1 MTPMSAISEQFGAWV
16 TNFKGKS
23 FDVARLQLTAYYTLS
38 MMGLFL
44 VFNLV
49 VFELFGSDILETP
62 EERTVNQNISEEQ
75 HIIDAAQDRDSL
87 RRLQTILYGADIV
100 VFFLAIIMSYV
111 LTRKTLL
118 PIETMHRKQEKFVS
132 DVTHELRTPLAV
144 MKMGAE
150 GILAQPASS
159 EEYVQYIREALE
171 EVVYMSNMVDDLL
184 FLVRHD
190 GEKQTVFSEIDLQKL
205 VQREV
210 GVMRPYAEPKGV
222 TLLEE
227 TRNVSKIWGGNSE
240 IKRLL
245 TNLIRNAIDYNT
257 PHGMVT
263 VSLHTEKEGITLT
276 VSDTGI
282 GISPEHQEHIFDRFY
297 KVDQARTEE
306 CGGAGLGLAIVRE
319 IVDRHG
325 GTIALRSTRG
335 RGSVITVFFPTV

>member
-1 MTPMSAISEQFGAWV
+1 MTPMNAISEQFGAWV

-23 FDVARLQLTAYYTLS
+23 FDGARLQLTAYYTLS
-38 MMGLFL
+38 IMGLFL
-44 VFNLV
+44 VFNLL

-62 EERTVNQNISEEQ
+62 EERAVNQSISQEQ
-75 HIIDAAQDRDSL
+75 QAIDAAQDRDSL

-144 MKMGAE
+144 MRTGAE
-150 GILAQPASS
+150 GILARPSSS
-159 EEYVQYIREALE
+159 EEYAQYIREALE
-171 EVVYMSNMVDDLL
+171 EVVYMSDMVDDLL

-190 GEKQTVFSEIDLQKL
+190 SKKRTVFSEIDLQKL

-210 GVMRPYAEPKGV
+210 GVMRPYADSKGV

-245 TNLIRNAIDYNT
+245 TNLIRNAIDYNR
-257 PHGMVT
+257 PHGTVT
-263 VSLHTEKEGITLT
+263 VSVHTEKGGITLA

-297 KVDQARTEE
+297 KVDQARAEE
-306 CGGAGLGLAIVRE
+306 LGGAGLGLAIVRE
-319 IVDRHG
+319 IVDRYG